1 MFEALNDA
9 ILAAAGSPW
18 IYLLIIGIVFV
29 DAFFPPVPSETVVVA
44 AAALGVA
51 TGQPNVW
58 IVILLAAVG
67 AVAGDNLTF
76 WFGRRL
82 GLTRFRWMRRER
94 SVRAFDWARRG
105 LDKRAG
111 VLIVTGRYI
120 PVGRIAVNLTAGA
133 TGFPYRRFVPLSIV
147 AGVSWALYSVG
158 VGVLAGA
165 WFRETPLLGA
175 VVAVVFAVAIGL
187 LIDRITSAR
196 ARGAA
201 PRSAAE
207 PSVAAPAAPAA
218 LVRATV
224 DEHDA
229 RVHSD

>member
-1 MFEALNDA
+1 VIKETIVFEALNDA
-9 ILAAAGSPW
+9 ILLAAGSAW
-18 IYLLIIGIVFV
+18 IYLLIVAIVFV
-29 DAFFPPVPSETVVVA
+29 DAFFPPFPSETVVVA

-58 IVILLAAVG
+58 FVILLAASG
-67 AVAGDNLTF
+67 AIGGDNLTF

-82 GLTRFRWMRRER
+82 GLTRFGWMRGAR

-111 VLIVTGRYI
+111 VLIITGRYI

-133 TGFPYRRFVPLSIV
+133 TGFSYRRFVPLSII
-147 AGVSWALYSVG
+147 AGVCWSLYSVG

-175 VVAVVFAVAIGL
+175 AVAVVLAVVVGL

-196 ARGAA
+196 ATATA
-201 PRSAAE
+201 TPL
-207 PSVAAPAAPAA
+207 SVTC
-218 LVRATV
+218 R
-224 DEHDA
+224 
-229 RVHSD
+229 

>member
-9 ILAAAGSPW
+9 ILSAAGSPW
-18 IYLLIIGIVFV
+18 IYLLVLGIVIV

-44 AAALGVA
+44 AAALGVS
-51 TGQPNVW
+51 TGQPAVW
-58 IVILLAAVG
+58 LVVLLAAVG

-76 WFGRRL
+76 WFGRRI
-82 GLTRFRWMRRER
+82 GLTRFRWMRADR

-105 LDKRAG
+105 LDRRAG
-111 VLIVTGRYI
+111 VLVITGRYI

-175 VVAVVFAVAIGL
+175 AVAVVVAIAMGL
-187 LIDRITSAR
+187 VIDRITVAR
-196 ARGAA
+196 ARARATAVGESDPGTVTAHPA
-201 PRSAAE
+201 
-207 PSVAAPAAPAA
+207 VAH
-218 LVRATV
+218 ATV
-224 DEHDA
+224 DAHHA
-229 RVHSD
+229 RVHTD

>member
-9 ILAAAGSPW
+9 ILSAAGSPW

-29 DAFFPPVPSETVVVA
+29 DAFFPPVPSETVVVS

-82 GLTRFRWMRRER
+82 GLTRFRWMRREG

-147 AGVSWALYSVG
+147 AGVSWALYSVA

-175 VVAVVFAVAIGL
+175 VVAVVFAIAIGL
-187 LIDRITSAR
+187 VIDRITAAR
-196 ARGAA
+196 STSSEPTAA
-201 PRSAAE
+201 
-207 PSVAAPAAPAA
+207 
-218 LVRATV
+218 VRATV
-224 DEHDA
+224 DGHHA
-229 RVHSD
+229 PVHSD

>member
-9 ILAAAGSPW
+9 ILSAAGSPW
-18 IYLLIIGIVFV
+18 IYLLIIGIVIV

-44 AAALGVA
+44 AAALGVS

-58 IVILLAAVG
+58 VVILLAAVG
-67 AVAGDNLTF
+67 AIAGDSLTF
-76 WFGRRL
+76 WFGRKL
-82 GLTRFRWMRRER
+82 GLTRFRWMRADR

-111 VLIVTGRYI
+111 VLIITGRYI

-133 TGFPYRRFVPLSIV
+133 TGFRYRRFAPLSIV

-165 WFRETPLLGA
+165 WFRETPLLGV
-175 VVAVVFAVAIGL
+175 VVAVVFAIGIGL
-187 LIDRITSAR
+187 LIDRISSAR
-196 ARGAA
+196 AAA
-201 PRSAAE
+201 SRRA
-207 PSVAAPAAPAA
+207 SVRPANRTTNPPV
-218 LVRATV
+218 VRATV
-224 DEHDA
+224 EADHA
-229 RVHSD
+229 RVRSD